1 MNAAYHQFVES
12 QKRLRMFDEPA
23 NKRSGYWP
31 HSCYCL
37 YRTTEPVSKNLED
50 LGQLFDDYNFS
61 IIQDAKNPK
70 FEGESR
76 DFVNASFLDIEKT
89 VNQQYLNHVAY
100 VTRDVYD
107 KIWGKKYGNLKSNGR
122 VVSRMIP
129 LLALQMN
136 AREKVPMEKV

>member
-1 MNAAYHQFVES
+1 MRLDFIMTLSSAVLLLPEPEDKECKVMNAAYHQFVES

-61 IIQDAKNPK
+61 IIQDAKHPN
-70 FEGESR
+70 F
-76 DFVNASFLDIEKT
+76 
-89 VNQQYLNHVAY
+89 
-100 VTRDVYD
+100 
-107 KIWGKKYGNLKSNGR
+107 
-122 VVSRMIP
+122 
-129 LLALQMN
+129 
-136 AREKVPMEKV
+136 